1 MELSNEIYTVM
12 KSLNDVP
19 RRAIMVLEFSL
30 GKGLGWDE
38 RTENRCESL
47 LEVLGRGILEK
58 PIY

>member
-1 MELSNEIYTVM
+1 MELGKEIYTIM
-12 KSLNDVP
+12 KSLNDVQ

-47 LEVLGRGILEK
+47 LAVLGREILEK
-58 PIY
+58 LIY